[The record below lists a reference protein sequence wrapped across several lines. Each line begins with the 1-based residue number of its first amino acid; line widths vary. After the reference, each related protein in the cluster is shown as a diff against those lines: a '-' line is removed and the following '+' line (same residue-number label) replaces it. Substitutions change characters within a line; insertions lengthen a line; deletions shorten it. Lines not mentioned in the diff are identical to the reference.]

1 MSPIVDAI
9 MAIWLHGYMAIMAPN
24 SHIAIESNGHYSVK
38 DGHYGCF
45 RNQQYKCSNL
55 VKTVSQFDYPAANES
70 KNGPV
75 AYFPLYNFQIP
86 FIKLKLMAKLEFL
99 HLKYIFRF
107 SEWSH
112 VYTAPTGQHLIYS
125 KICAKGNTLT
135 CSPGSEN
142 ACPRGWKFENT
153 WCGL

>member
-1 MSPIVDAI
+1 
-9 MAIWLHGYMAIMAPN
+9 MAIWPLWRQMAIWKYGRYG
-24 SHIAIESNGHYSVK
+24 IK

-45 RNQQYKCSNL
+45 RKHQYKCGKL
-55 VKTVSQFDYPAANES
+55 VKTVSQFDHPASTES

-107 SEWSH
+107 SE
-112 VYTAPTGQHLIYS
+112 
-125 KICAKGNTLT
+125 
-135 CSPGSEN
+135 
-142 ACPRGWKFENT
+142 
-153 WCGL
+153 